1 MIDFEN
7 LLYKDCFIVPF
18 ERLPGKIVAINISK
32 KGVEYQVRYYLNGEY
47 KLEWFFDFDL
57 DFNSNFDLQ
66 F

>member
-18 ERLPGKIVAINISK
+18 ERLPEKIVAINISK

-47 KLEWFFDFDL
+47 KLEWLFDFDL
-57 DFNSNFDLQ
+57 DFNSNFDFQ

>member
-32 KGVEYQVRYYLNGEY
+32 KRCRIP
-47 KLEWFFDFDL
+47 
-57 DFNSNFDLQ
+57 S
-66 F
+66 